1 MRALI
6 LAASAALLA
15 AAPPASLQ
23 AQGLFPEATVIGGA
37 TFRSYSYESGFGV
50 DYVRQL
56 AFPIGAVVPLG
67 QRFSVDIGTY
77 YATTFVGLGGS
88 HESFQDLTDTQV
100 RGTYVFGNDAVVASL
115 MVNLPT
121 GPETTSLQ
129 SFGVAASSA
138 SNFLLFPVNTYG
150 SGFSF
155 TPGLAGA
162 ITAGAWNLGL
172 AASVRWSA
180 EYQPFSGSANSNVRY
195 QPGVESRVRVGV
207 DRLVGQGRL
216 ALGATYSTFANDQLT
231 GSGAGGGTFD
241 PGNRILVDGE
251 FSTRAGAGTIALYAW
266 NYHRSGSGTATG
278 GKENVFTAGVSGS
291 WGLGTNAR
299 LEPLLEGRFWSP
311 EDGSGKLIGVGS
323 ALRYQVSP
331 RLALVPSARMDFG
344 SVETPTSN
352 GTKSVL
358 GWELSTLLRVGL

>member
-1 MRALI
+1 MRVLI
-6 LAASAALLA
+6 LAATAALLTA
-15 AAPPASLQ
+15 QPSATLQ
-23 AQGLFPEATVIGGA
+23 AQGLFPETTAIGGV
-37 TFRSYSYESGFGV
+37 TLRQYDYEDGFGV

-56 AFPIGAVVPLG
+56 AFPIGVVLPLG

-77 YATTFVGLGGS
+77 YATTFVGIGGS

-100 RGTYVFGNDAVVASL
+100 RGTYVFGNDAVVASVML
-115 MVNLPT
+115 NLPT
-121 GPETTSLQ
+121 GPETTTLQ

-150 SGFSF
+150 SGFSL

-162 ITAGAWNLGL
+162 VTAGDWNLGL

-180 EYQPFSGSANSNVRY
+180 EYQPFSGSANSNVKY
-195 QPGVESRVRVGV
+195 QPGVETRIRAGV
-207 DRLVGQGRL
+207 DRLIGQGRL
-216 ALGATYSTFANDQLT
+216 ALGATYSTFANDELT
-231 GSGAGGGTFD
+231 GSGAGGSTFD

-266 NYHRSGSGTATG
+266 NYHRSGSGSATG
-278 GKENVFTAGVSGS
+278 GKENVFTAGLSGS
-291 WGLGTNAR
+291 WGLGANAR
-299 LEPLLEGRFWSP
+299 LEPLVEGRFWSP
-311 EDGSGKLIGVGS
+311 EDGNGKLVGIGS
-323 ALRYQVSP
+323 ALRYQVTPS
-331 RLALVPSARMDFG
+331 LTLVPSARVDVG

>member
-6 LAASAALLA
+6 LAASAALLLT
-15 AAPPASLQ
+15 PPARLE
-23 AQGLFPEATVIGGA
+23 AQGLFSEATAIGGV
-37 TFRSYSYESGFGV
+37 TFRQYDYEDGFGV

-56 AFPIGAVVPLG
+56 AFPIGVILPLG

-77 YATTFVGLGGS
+77 YATTFVGQGGS

-100 RGTYVFGNDAVVASL
+100 RGTYVFGNDALVASL
-115 MVNLPT
+115 MLNLPT
-121 GPETTSLQ
+121 GPETTSLR

-150 SGFSF
+150 SGFSL

-162 ITAGAWNLGL
+162 VTAGSWNLGL

-180 EYQPFSGSANSNVRY
+180 EYEPFSGSANSGVKY
-195 QPGVESRVRVGV
+195 QPGVETRIRAGV

-216 ALGATYSTFANDQLT
+216 ALGATFSTFANDELS
-231 GSGAGGGTFD
+231 GSGSGSGTFD
-241 PGNRILVDGE
+241 PGNRLLVDGE
-251 FSTRAGAGTIALYAW
+251 FSTRAGAGTVSIYAW
-266 NYHRSGSGTATG
+266 NYHRRGSGSATG
-278 GKENVFTAGVSGS
+278 GKENVFTAGLAGS

-299 LEPLLEGRFWSP
+299 LEPLVEGRFWSP
-311 EDGSGKLIGVGS
+311 EDGSGRLIGVGS
-323 ALRYQVSP
+323 ALRYQLSP
-331 RLALVPSARMDFG
+331 RFVLVPSARVDFG

-358 GWELSTLLRVGL
+358 GWEVGTLLRVGL

>member
-1 MRALI
+1 M
-6 LAASAALLA
+6 
-15 AAPPASLQ
+15 
-23 AQGLFPEATVIGGA
+23 
-37 TFRSYSYESGFGV
+37 

-56 AFPIGAVVPLG
+56 AFPIGVVVPLG

-100 RGTYVFGNDAVVASL
+100 RGTYVFGNDAVVASVML
-115 MVNLPT
+115 NLPT

-150 SGFSF
+150 SGFSL

-162 ITAGAWNLGL
+162 ITAGSWNLGL

-195 QPGVESRVRVGV
+195 QPGVETRIRAGV

-216 ALGATYSTFANDQLT
+216 AVGATFSTFANDQLT
-231 GSGAGGGTFD
+231 GSGGGGGTFD

-266 NYHRSGSGTATG
+266 NYHRSGSGQRHQRQGERVHRRRVGELGAG
-278 GKENVFTAGVSGS
+278 GQCPAGTAGGGPVLVPQG
-291 WGLGTNAR
+291 WQRQAGGCRQRPPLPGLAPIGPRAERQGGLRQCRDTDVKRDEVRTGLGAMHA
-299 LEPLLEGRFWSP
+299 PQGRALAAETGAP
-311 EDGSGKLIGVGS
+311 RHGLCRVPLIGV
-323 ALRYQVSP
+323 A
-331 RLALVPSARMDFG
+331 
-344 SVETPTSN
+344 
-352 GTKSVL
+352 
-358 GWELSTLLRVGL
+358 